1 MRKGAKVSKQKQV
14 VFSVSTGFGHR
25 TQQPYVQV
33 LIEAADFMT
42 QMAPADARALAINL
56 LQAAEAAEG
65 DAFLISFLR
74 QKVGAKDEA
83 VAGILQDF
91 RDWRERTKPS

>member
-1 MRKGAKVSKQKQV
+1 MSKQKQV

-25 TQQPYVQV
+25 TRQPYVQV

-74 QKVGAKDEA
+74 RKVGANDEA
-83 VAGILQDF
+83 VAGILQEF
-91 RDWRERTKPS
+91 RNWRERTSQS

>member
-1 MRKGAKVSKQKQV
+1 MSKQKQV

-25 TQQPYVQV
+25 TRQPYVQV

-74 QKVGAKDEA
+74 RKVGANDEA
-83 VAGILQDF
+83 VAGILQEF
-91 RDWRERTKPS
+91 RNWRERTEHS

>member
-1 MRKGAKVSKQKQV
+1 MRKGATVSKQKQV

-25 TQQPYVQV
+25 TRQPYVQV

-74 QKVGAKDEA
+74 RKVGANDEA
-83 VAGILQDF
+83 VAGILQEF
-91 RDWRERTKPS
+91 RNWRERTSQS

>member
-1 MRKGAKVSKQKQV
+1 MSKQKQV

-25 TQQPYVQV
+25 TRQPYVQV

-74 QKVGAKDEA
+74 RKVGANDEA
-83 VAGILQDF
+83 VAGILQEF
-91 RDWRERTKPS
+91 RNWRERTAQS

>member
-1 MRKGAKVSKQKQV
+1 MSKQRQV

-25 TQQPYVQV
+25 TRQPYVQV
-33 LIEAADFMT
+33 LIKAADFMT

-74 QKVGAKDEA
+74 RKVGANDEA
-83 VAGILQDF
+83 VAGILQEF
-91 RDWRERTKPS
+91 RNWRERTSQS

>member
-1 MRKGAKVSKQKQV
+1 MSKQRQV

-25 TQQPYVQV
+25 TRQPYVQV

-74 QKVGAKDEA
+74 RKVGANDEA
-83 VAGILQDF
+83 VAGILQEF
-91 RDWRERTKPS
+91 RNWRERTSQS

>member
-1 MRKGAKVSKQKQV
+1 VSKQKQV

-74 QKVGAKDEA
+74 RKVGANDEA
-83 VAGILQDF
+83 VAGILQEF
-91 RDWRERTKPS
+91 RNWRERTSQS

>member
-1 MRKGAKVSKQKQV
+1 MSKQKQV

-25 TQQPYVQV
+25 TRQPYVQV

-74 QKVGAKDEA
+74 RKVGANDEA
-83 VAGILQDF
+83 VAGILQEF
-91 RDWRERTKPS
+91 RNWRERTSPS